1 METKICKKCGR
12 ELPLEMFDESRHQC
26 KDCRKAYRK
35 RRRQEHPEIHLA
47 QAMRRQKR
55 VQEWLHTLKTPC
67 IICGESEPCCIDFH
81 HINPDTKEFTISQ
94 HLGKGRDV
102 LRKEISRCICVCAN
116 CHRKIHFGSI
126 NLQDY
131 LNNESSSCTT
141 GKSVTE

>member
-1 METKICKKCGR
+1 
-12 ELPLEMFDESRHQC
+12 MFDESRHQC

-35 RRRQEHPEIHLA
+35 RRRQEHPE
-47 QAMRRQKR
+47 
-55 VQEWLHTLKTPC
+55 WLYTLKTPC

-102 LRKEISRCICVCAN
+102 LRKEISKCICVCAN
-116 CHRKIHFGSI
+116 CHRKIHFDSI